1 MQLNS
6 TEMLV
11 GPRRA
16 QLGVSGK
23 HLLPAHVCHPP
34 LLCVLL
40 QLLLRFNLYRVTS
53 TTTGDLITLLLP
65 HPVTTGSRFA
75 ICSVTGSSASLTPG
89 LCSHAGR
96 ARQDASAGQG
106 RTVTGLQQH
115 QTSLPFLRDKDH
127 PTASVKSLTAQEP
140 ASHHGTTWQLQEKS
154 QSKRLKF
161 TFQESA
167 SGPGSSPGTS

>member
-106 RTVTGLQQH
+106 SSHSFSQITDCTG
-115 QTSLPFLRDKDH
+115 
-127 PTASVKSLTAQEP
+127 ASQPSWHHLAASGKIPEQEIEIYIP
-140 ASHHGTTWQLQEKS
+140 R
-154 QSKRLKF
+154 KRLWPWIL
-161 TFQESA
+161 SRHILRS
-167 SGPGSSPGTS
+167 SGSCLT